1 MRYFLIILL
10 ALGLSGKTTWAQVGE
25 KVGEVKV
32 LNVKNDTI
40 NLPML
45 GKEALLIF
53 YQDPGHASQNEDL
66 QDYFKAHPM
75 NSSKIESYGV
85 VNMAAA
91 PLIPNGMIKRMARK
105 RTRGT
110 NAQVYFDP
118 NNYLSR
124 GWNLGDVNN
133 ASCVIAVDKDRIIC
147 FFKAGQVTPAE
158 MQQVIEWV
166 NQNK

>member
-1 MRYFLIILL
+1 MRYFLILL
-10 ALGLSGKTTWAQVGE
+10 VALGLSGKIAWAQVGE

-53 YQDPGHASQNEDL
+53 YQDPSHAGQNEDL

-91 PLIPNGMIKRMARK
+91 PLLPNGMIKRMARK
-105 RTRGT
+105 RIKGT
-110 NAQVYFDP
+110 DAQVYFDP
-118 NNYLSR
+118 NNNLSR
-124 GWNLGDVNN
+124 GWNLGNVNN
-133 ASCVIAVDKDRIIC
+133 VSCVIAVDKDRIIR
-147 FFKAGQVTPAE
+147 FFKAGQVTSAE
-158 MQQVIEWV
+158 MQQVIDWV